1 MARATPQEVLA
12 TKPHIVE
19 RFYDENGRE
28 IGWIADNFVVKTQ
41 QEVDKILEEL
51 GKIWGDSC
59 DRKAREEYIARTG
72 T

>member
-1 MARATPQEVLA
+1 MARATPQEILA
-12 TKPHIVE
+12 TVPHIVE

-41 QEVDKILEEL
+41 QEVDKILDEL

-59 DRKAREEYIARTG
+59 ERKAREKYLSEKT
-72 T
+72 

>member
-12 TKPHIVE
+12 TEPHIVE

-51 GKIWGDSC
+51 GKIWGDSRARK
-59 DRKAREEYIARTG
+59 DREKQLSAKT
-72 T
+72 

>member
-12 TKPHIVE
+12 TEPHIVE

-59 DRKAREEYIARTG
+59 DRKAREKQLSAKT
-72 T
+72 

>member
-12 TKPHIVE
+12 TEPHIVE

-28 IGWIADNFVVKTQ
+28 MGWIADNFVVKTQ

-59 DRKAREEYIARTG
+59 ARKDREKQLSAKT
-72 T
+72 

>member
-1 MARATPQEVLA
+1 MARATPQEILA
-12 TKPHIVE
+12 TEPHIVE

-59 DRKAREEYIARTG
+59 ARKDREKQLSAKT
-72 T
+72 

>member
-12 TKPHIVE
+12 TEPHIVE

-59 DRKAREEYIARTG
+59 ARKDREKQLSAKT
-72 T
+72 